1 MNGLIKIFSAAGVA
15 IALSLSMPGCGESSE
30 PPAETHSADDGHDH
44 DGDDHEGP
52 DHDEGDHEAHDH
64 DEDDHDHGEMRS
76 LDSVT
81 IAGTTLAVSVS
92 SDIAPSSEVNLDLE
106 VKSGPV
112 PAAVR
117 FWVGDAAG
125 TGALKS
131 KADAHDDHFHG
142 QTEAPVNIDGASL
155 WIEVETASGERQ
167 AAAVPLQ

>member
-1 MNGLIKIFSAAGVA
+1 MNDLIKIFSAAGVA
-15 IALSLSMPGCGESSE
+15 IALSLSLPGCGESSE

-52 DHDEGDHEAHDH
+52 DNDEGDHEAHDH
-64 DEDDHDHGEMRS
+64 DEDDHGKMRS

-117 FWVGDAAG
+117 FWVGDEAG
-125 TGALKS
+125 MGALKS